1 MKNHSSQ
8 HFPMTKRQKLVL
20 FSASSGFGLENMDVL
35 FLSFT
40 LSSLIAE
47 FHLTTGAAGLIGTI
61 TNWGMLLGGI
71 LFGWLGDR
79 FGRVRIFSVTILFFA
94 IPTVLMSVTTNLTQ
108 IYFLRLLAGIGA
120 GGEYGLGITL
130 VAETFP
136 QKMLGRLSSLTALGG
151 QVGAALAAICAALII
166 PAWGW
171 RALYLMALLP
181 LLLIFLVRNKLTES
195 PSFINEKPASR
206 NNLWHRLRQDLFGTR
221 TLRRNT
227 FGLMTM
233 VTVQIAG
240 YFGLMN
246 WLPTIVQQQSH
257 LQVAGSS
264 LWMIATIIGM
274 SIGMLTFGTL
284 LDHYGPRRTFG
295 IFLIAAAGLVYTITL
310 AHSIVVLI
318 ILGAVIGFFA
328 NGMYGGYGAI
338 VSQLYPTAVRA
349 SANNIIMGTGRAVG
363 GLSSV
368 VIGILM
374 EHFNLLVVMLFLST
388 LYLISFIVM
397 ITLPGF
403 KTYNH

>member
-1 MKNHSSQ
+1 
-8 HFPMTKRQKLVL
+8 
-20 FSASSGFGLENMDVL
+20 
-35 FLSFT
+35 
-40 LSSLIAE
+40 
-47 FHLTTGAAGLIGTI
+47 
-61 TNWGMLLGGI
+61 
-71 LFGWLGDR
+71 
-79 FGRVRIFSVTILFFA
+79 
-94 IPTVLMSVTTNLTQ
+94 
-108 IYFLRLLAGIGA
+108 
-120 GGEYGLGITL
+120 
-130 VAETFP
+130 
-136 QKMLGRLSSLTALGG
+136 
-151 QVGAALAAICAALII
+151 
-166 PAWGW
+166 
-171 RALYLMALLP
+171 MALLP

>member
-1 MKNHSSQ
+1 
-8 HFPMTKRQKLVL
+8 
-20 FSASSGFGLENMDVL
+20 
-35 FLSFT
+35 
-40 LSSLIAE
+40 
-47 FHLTTGAAGLIGTI
+47 
-61 TNWGMLLGGI
+61 
-71 LFGWLGDR
+71 
-79 FGRVRIFSVTILFFA
+79 
-94 IPTVLMSVTTNLTQ
+94 
-108 IYFLRLLAGIGA
+108 
-120 GGEYGLGITL
+120 
-130 VAETFP
+130 
-136 QKMLGRLSSLTALGG
+136 MLGRLSSLTALGG

-318 ILGAVIGFFA
+318 ILGAVIGFFC
-328 NGMYGGYGAI
+328 
-338 VSQLYPTAVRA
+338 
-349 SANNIIMGTGRAVG
+349 
-363 GLSSV
+363 
-368 VIGILM
+368 
-374 EHFNLLVVMLFLST
+374 
-388 LYLISFIVM
+388 
-397 ITLPGF
+397 
-403 KTYNH
+403 